1 MEITKTAIIR
11 SKIIESYSNF
21 QGLLTVTAHIQPQTN
36 KQDLGKIVVKIEVF
50 PFFHLFISSL
60 KACPE
65 VKIDKTSVI
74 LSKSPQISLNQVKKH
89 LSLSTINTTKSNKP
103 F

>member
-1 MEITKTAIIR
+1 M
-11 SKIIESYSNF
+11 IESYSNF
-21 QGLLTVTAHIQPQTN
+21 QGLLTVTAHIQPETN
-36 KQDLGKIVVKIEVF
+36 KQDSGKIVVKIQVF
-50 PFFHLFISSL
+50 HFFHFFISLL

-74 LSKSPQISLNQVKKH
+74 SSKSPQISCNQVKKH
-89 LSLSTINTTKSNKP
+89 LSLSTVNITKSKEP